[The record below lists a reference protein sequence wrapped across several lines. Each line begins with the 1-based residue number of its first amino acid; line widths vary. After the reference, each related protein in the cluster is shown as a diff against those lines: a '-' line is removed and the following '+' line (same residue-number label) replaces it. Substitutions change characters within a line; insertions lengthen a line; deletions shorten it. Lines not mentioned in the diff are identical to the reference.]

1 VDWDSIPPEGSRE
14 EGAARTEV
22 IEAEIE
28 VIKEECEGEVPAHK
42 ASIAGG
48 RC

>member
-1 VDWDSIPPEGSRE
+1 MDWDSIPPERSRE
-14 EGAARTEV
+14 GGAARTEV

-28 VIKEECEGEVPAHK
+28 VIKEECEEEVPAHK
-42 ASIAGG
+42 VSIAGG